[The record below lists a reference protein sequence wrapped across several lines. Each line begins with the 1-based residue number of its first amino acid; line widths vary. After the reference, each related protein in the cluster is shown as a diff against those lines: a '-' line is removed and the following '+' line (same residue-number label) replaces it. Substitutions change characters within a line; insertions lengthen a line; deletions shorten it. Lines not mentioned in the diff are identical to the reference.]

1 MLLVKSLSGGVA
13 TDDIFVK
20 NIPNAVVNNSAD
32 KAALTIT
39 TQSWAA
45 LSSLRESTSLQAST
59 SLQMLEGKNPPPA
72 CQRRHALL
80 LRSLESRYVK
90 TTIFSRAEVQF

>member
-13 TDDIFVK
+13 IDDIFIK

-39 TQSWAA
+39 TQVQSWAA

-80 LRSLESRYVK
+80 LRSLES
-90 TTIFSRAEVQF
+90 